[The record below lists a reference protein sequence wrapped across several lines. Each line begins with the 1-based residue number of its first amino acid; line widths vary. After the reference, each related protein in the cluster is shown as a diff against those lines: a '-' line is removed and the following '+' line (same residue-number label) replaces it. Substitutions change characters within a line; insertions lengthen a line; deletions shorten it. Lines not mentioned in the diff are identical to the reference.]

1 LLQNRQFVGRS
12 AELSTLTQKLLQ
24 GEDCQ
29 KVAISGL
36 GGIGKTHVALRFA
49 YYVKE
54 GRPDISIF
62 WVQALSM
69 ETFEQACMEIVGALG
84 SQQGQDSKEDVKRMM
99 QRRLC
104 GRSAGKWLLVVDNAD
119 DLDLLRG
126 SEQTE
131 GLLAFLPESEHG
143 LTMFTTR
150 HGEVAQQLAGSDVV
164 EIGKMGKQETFDLL
178 EKSLVRKS
186 PPYNNEVVAKLLT
199 ELDYLPL
206 TVTQAAAYINTNKS
220 SISEYLRLLR
230 NTEQDAAVLM
240 STEFGD
246 KT

>member
-1 LLQNRQFVGRS
+1 
-12 AELSTLTQKLLQ
+12 
-24 GEDCQ
+24 
-29 KVAISGL
+29 
-36 GGIGKTHVALRFA
+36 
-49 YYVKE
+49 
-54 GRPDISIF
+54 
-62 WVQALSM
+62 
-69 ETFEQACMEIVGALG
+69 MEIVGALG